1 MIFRQKHISK
11 LSDEQLMAN
20 ITAGNPKAFTELYER
35 YNKRIYYF
43 FLRMLGS
50 DAELAN
56 DFLQDLFLK
65 IIQKPELYKPTH
77 KFSGWLFSIA
87 HNMCKN
93 EYRSREVRKNFK
105 TEGNPDQ
112 YINPNFQEDSIN
124 KESLIAEVF
133 NELELLDESQRSI
146 LILKYKENF
155 SLKEISD
162 ILELPV
168 GTIKSRLHYARQE
181 LSKRVKQK
189 ETFNGESYGK

>member
-1 MIFRQKHISK
+1 MQAII
-11 LSDEQLMAN
+11 
-20 ITAGNPKAFTELYER
+20 AGNPKAFAELYER
-35 YNKRIYYF
+35 YNKRLYYF

-65 IIQKPELYKPTH
+65 IIQKPELYKPQH
-77 KFSGWLFSIA
+77 KFSGWVFSIA

-93 EYRSREVRKNFK
+93 EYRRREVRKNF
-105 TEGNPDQ
+105 TSEENPDQ
-112 YINPNFQEDSIN
+112 YINPNFQEDAIN
-124 KESLIAEVF
+124 KESLIAAIF

-155 SLKEISD
+155 SLKEISE

-168 GTIKSRLHYARQE
+168 GTIKSRLHYARLE